1 MANPIQLPQEV
12 VDKIIYDYTINKYG
26 LIKTG
31 KNNGVGE
38 RIVRRV
44 LLENKIHIRSR
55 GEAAILSNIQRRQFN
70 LNDNYFSIEN
80 SNMAYLLGFLAS
92 DGTVDKKN
100 NRIKIG
106 LSSVDREFLVKIK
119 EELNYEGDI
128 LDYTTSNGF
137 LISELTFTSQQIKKD
152 LAKYNIIPNK
162 TFTFKFPKNLN
173 KKYWVDF
180 IRGYFDGDGSVST
193 AGNNAIRWQICSA
206 TKDVLETIINF
217 FHEEYHIKKVSILEQ
232 PRKNSTLYYFQY
244 STNATK
250 EIFSILYKKDGLKL
264 SRKYLKFKELVMNK
278 TPRDSNPC

>member
-1 MANPIQLPQEV
+1 MANPIQLSQEV
-12 VDKIIYDYTINKYG
+12 IDKIIYDYTINKYG

-55 GEAAILSNIQRRQFN
+55 SEAAIVSNIQRRQFN
-70 LNDNYFSIEN
+70 VDDNYFSTEN

-106 LSSVDREFLVKIK
+106 LSSIDKEFLVKIK
-119 EELNYEGDI
+119 EELKYEGDI
-128 LDYTTSNGF
+128 LNYITSNGF
-137 LISELTFTSQQIKKD
+137 SVSELTFTSQQIKKD
-152 LAKYNIIPNK
+152 LARYNIVPNK

-173 KKYWVDF
+173 KKYWIDF

-206 TKDVLETIINF
+206 TKNVLETIVDF
-217 FHEEYHIKKVSILEQ
+217 FYEEYHIKKSCLWH
-232 PRKNSTLYYFQY
+232 
-244 STNATK
+244 K
-250 EIFSILYKKDGLKL
+250 EG
-264 SRKYLKFKELVMNK
+264 N
-278 TPRDSNPC
+278 C

>member
-217 FHEEYHIKKVSILEQ
+217 FYEEYHIKKVSILEQ

>member
-1 MANPIQLPQEV
+1 MANPIQLSQEV
-12 VDKIIYDYTINKYG
+12 IDKIIYDYTVNKYG

-44 LLENKIHIRSR
+44 LLENKVHIRSR
-55 GEAAILSNIQRRQFN
+55 GEAAIISNIQRRQFN
-70 LNDNYFSIEN
+70 VDDNYFSTEN

-106 LSSVDREFLVKIK
+106 LSSIDKKFLMEIK
-119 EELNYEGDI
+119 EELKYEGDI
-128 LDYTTSNGF
+128 LDYITSNGF
-137 LISELTFTSQQIKKD
+137 SVSELTFTSQQIKND
-152 LAKYNIIPNK
+152 LARYNIVPNK

-173 KKYWVDF
+173 KKYWIDF

-193 AGNNAIRWQICSA
+193 AGENAIKWQICSA
-206 TKDVLETIINF
+206 TKDVLETIVDF
-217 FHEEYHIKKVSILEQ
+217 FYEEYHIKKVSILEQ

-244 STNATK
+244 STNAAK
-250 EIFSILYKKDGLKL
+250 EIFSILYKKNSLKL
-264 SRKYLKFKELVMNK
+264 PRKYLKFKELVMK
-278 TPRDSNPC
+278 

>member
-1 MANPIQLPQEV
+1 MANPIQLSQEV
-12 VDKIIYDYTINKYG
+12 IDKIIYDYTINKYG

-55 GEAAILSNIQRRQFN
+55 SEAAIVSNIQRRQFN
-70 LNDNYFSIEN
+70 VDDNYFSTEN

-106 LSSVDREFLVKIK
+106 LSSIDKEFLVKIK
-119 EELNYEGDI
+119 EELKYEGDI
-128 LDYTTSNGF
+128 FNYITSNGF
-137 LISELTFTSQQIKKD
+137 SVSELTFTSQQIKKD
-152 LAKYNIIPNK
+152 LARYNIVPNK
-162 TFTFKFPKNLN
+162 TLTFKFPKNLN
-173 KKYWVDF
+173 KKYWIDF

-206 TKDVLETIINF
+206 TKNVLETIVDF
-217 FHEEYHIKKVSILEQ
+217 FYEEYHIKKVSILEQ
-232 PRKNSTLYYFQY
+232 PRKNNTLYYFQY

-250 EIFSILYKKDGLKL
+250 EIFSILYKKNSLKL
-264 SRKYLKFKELVMNK
+264 PRKYLKFKELIMK
-278 TPRDSNPC
+278 

>member
-1 MANPIQLPQEV
+1 MANPIQLSQEV
-12 VDKIIYDYTINKYG
+12 IDKIIYDYTINKYG

-55 GEAAILSNIQRRQFN
+55 GEAAIVSNIQRRQFN
-70 LNDNYFSIEN
+70 VDDNYFSTEN

-106 LSSVDREFLVKIK
+106 LSSIDKKFLMELK
-119 EELNYEGDI
+119 EELKYEGDI
-128 LDYTTSNGF
+128 LDYITSNGF
-137 LISELTFTSQQIKKD
+137 SVSELTFTSQQIKND
-152 LAKYNIIPNK
+152 LARYNIVPNK

-173 KKYWVDF
+173 KKYWIDF

-193 AGNNAIRWQICSA
+193 AGENAIKWQICSA
-206 TKDVLETIINF
+206 TKDVLETIVDF
-217 FHEEYHIKKVSILEQ
+217 FYEEYHIKKVSILEQ
-232 PRKNSTLYYFQY
+232 SRKNNTLYYFQY

-250 EIFSILYKKDGLKL
+250 EIFSILYKKNSLKL
-264 SRKYLKFKELVMNK
+264 PRKYLKFKELVMK
-278 TPRDSNPC
+278 

>member
-1 MANPIQLPQEV
+1 MANPIQLSQEV
-12 VDKIIYDYTINKYG
+12 IDKIIYDYTINKYG

-55 GEAAILSNIQRRQFN
+55 GEAAIVSNIQRRQFN
-70 LNDNYFSIEN
+70 VDDNYFSTEN

-106 LSSVDREFLVKIK
+106 LSSIDKKFLMEIK
-119 EELNYEGDI
+119 EELKYEGDI
-128 LDYTTSNGF
+128 FDYITSNGF
-137 LISELTFTSQQIKKD
+137 SVSELTFTSRQIKND
-152 LAKYNIIPNK
+152 LARYNIVPNK

-173 KKYWVDF
+173 KKYWIDF

-193 AGNNAIRWQICSA
+193 VGENAIKWQICSA
-206 TKDVLETIINF
+206 TKDVLETIVDF
-217 FHEEYHIKKVSILEQ
+217 FYEEYHIKKVSILEQ
-232 PRKNSTLYYFQY
+232 SRKNNTLYYFQY

-250 EIFSILYKKDGLKL
+250 EIFSILYKKNSLKL
-264 SRKYLKFKELVMNK
+264 PRKYLKFKELVMK
-278 TPRDSNPC
+278 

>member
-1 MANPIQLPQEV
+1 MANPIQLSQEV
-12 VDKIIYDYTINKYG
+12 IDKIIYDYTINKYG

-38 RIVRRV
+38 RIVRKI

-55 GEAAILSNIQRRQFN
+55 SEAAIVSNIQRRQFN
-70 LNDNYFSIEN
+70 VDDNYFSTEN

-106 LSSVDREFLVKIK
+106 LSSIDKEFLVKIK
-119 EELNYEGDI
+119 EELKYEGDI
-128 LDYTTSNGF
+128 LNYITSNGF
-137 LISELTFTSQQIKKD
+137 SVSELTFTSQQIKKD
-152 LAKYNIIPNK
+152 LARYNIVPNK
-162 TFTFKFPKNLN
+162 TFTFKFPKNLS
-173 KKYWVDF
+173 KKYWIDF

-206 TKDVLETIINF
+206 TKNVLETIVDF
-217 FHEEYHIKKVSILEQ
+217 FYEEYHIKKVSILEQ
-232 PRKNSTLYYFQY
+232 PRKNNTLYYFQY

-250 EIFSILYKKDGLKL
+250 EIFSILYKKNSLKL
-264 SRKYLKFKELVMNK
+264 PRKYLKFKELIMK
-278 TPRDSNPC
+278 

>member
-1 MANPIQLPQEV
+1 MANPIQLSQEV
-12 VDKIIYDYTINKYG
+12 IDKIIYDYTINKYG

-55 GEAAILSNIQRRQFN
+55 SEAAIVSNIQRRQFN
-70 LNDNYFSIEN
+70 VDDNYFSTEN

-106 LSSVDREFLVKIK
+106 LSSIDKEFLVKIK
-119 EELNYEGDI
+119 EELKYEGDI
-128 LDYTTSNGF
+128 LNYITSNGF
-137 LISELTFTSQQIKKD
+137 SVSELTFTSQQIKKD
-152 LAKYNIIPNK
+152 LARYNIVPNK
-162 TFTFKFPKNLN
+162 TFTFKFPKNLS
-173 KKYWVDF
+173 KKYWIDF

-206 TKDVLETIINF
+206 TKNVLETIVDF
-217 FHEEYHIKKVSILEQ
+217 FYEEYHIKKVSILEQ
-232 PRKNSTLYYFQY
+232 PRKNNTLYYFQY

-250 EIFSILYKKDGLKL
+250 EIFSILYKKNSLKL
-264 SRKYLKFKELVMNK
+264 PRKYLKFKELIMK
-278 TPRDSNPC
+278 

>member
-1 MANPIQLPQEV
+1 MANPIQLSQEV
-12 VDKIIYDYTINKYG
+12 IDKIIYDYTINKYG

-55 GEAAILSNIQRRQFN
+55 GEAAIVSNIQRRQFN
-70 LNDNYFSIEN
+70 VDDNYFSTEN

-106 LSSVDREFLVKIK
+106 LSSIDKEFLVKIK
-119 EELNYEGDI
+119 EELKYEGDI
-128 LDYTTSNGF
+128 LNYITSNGF
-137 LISELTFTSQQIKKD
+137 SVSELTFTSQQIKKD
-152 LAKYNIIPNK
+152 LARYNIVPNK

-173 KKYWVDF
+173 KKYWIDF

-206 TKDVLETIINF
+206 TKNVLETIVDF
-217 FHEEYHIKKVSILEQ
+217 FYEEYHIKKVSILEQ
-232 PRKNSTLYYFQY
+232 SRKNNTLYYFQY
-244 STNATK
+244 STNAAK
-250 EIFSILYKKDGLKL
+250 EIFSILYKKNSLKL
-264 SRKYLKFKELVMNK
+264 PRKYLKFKELIMK
-278 TPRDSNPC
+278 

>member
-1 MANPIQLPQEV
+1 MANPIQLSQEV
-12 VDKIIYDYTINKYG
+12 IDKIIYDYTINKYG

-44 LLENKIHIRSR
+44 LLENKIYIRSR
-55 GEAAILSNIQRRQFN
+55 SEAAIVSNIQRRQFN
-70 LNDNYFSIEN
+70 VDDNYFSTEN

-100 NRIKIG
+100 NRIKIW
-106 LSSVDREFLVKIK
+106 LSSIDKEFLIKIK
-119 EELNYEGDI
+119 EELKYEGDI
-128 LDYTTSNGF
+128 LNYITVNGF
-137 LISELTFTSQQIKKD
+137 SVSELTFTSQQIKKD
-152 LAKYNIIPNK
+152 LARYNIVPNK

-173 KKYWVDF
+173 KKYWIDF

-206 TKDVLETIINF
+206 TKNVLETIVDF
-217 FHEEYHIKKVSILEQ
+217 FYEEYHIKKVSILEQ
-232 PRKNSTLYYFQY
+232 PRKNNTLYYFQY

-250 EIFSILYKKDGLKL
+250 EIFSILYKKNSLKL
-264 SRKYLKFKELVMNK
+264 PRKYLKFKELIMK
-278 TPRDSNPC
+278 

>member
-1 MANPIQLPQEV
+1 MANPIQLSQEV
-12 VDKIIYDYTINKYG
+12 IDKIIYDYTINKYG

-55 GEAAILSNIQRRQFN
+55 GEAAIVSNIQRRQFN
-70 LNDNYFSIEN
+70 VDDNYFSTEN

-106 LSSVDREFLVKIK
+106 LSSIDKKFLMEIK
-119 EELNYEGDI
+119 EELKYEGDI
-128 LDYTTSNGF
+128 LDYITSNGF
-137 LISELTFTSQQIKKD
+137 SVSELTFTSRQIKND
-152 LAKYNIIPNK
+152 LARYNIVPNK

-173 KKYWVDF
+173 KKYWIDF

-193 AGNNAIRWQICSA
+193 AGENAIKWQICSA
-206 TKDVLETIINF
+206 TKDVLETIVDF
-217 FHEEYHIKKVSILEQ
+217 FYEEYHIKKVSILEQ
-232 PRKNSTLYYFQY
+232 SRKNNTLYYFQY

-250 EIFSILYKKDGLKL
+250 EIFSILYKKNSLKL
-264 SRKYLKFKELVMNK
+264 PRKYLKFKELVMK
-278 TPRDSNPC
+278 

>member
-1 MANPIQLPQEV
+1 MANPIQLSQEV
-12 VDKIIYDYTINKYG
+12 IDKIIYDYTINKYG

-55 GEAAILSNIQRRQFN
+55 SEAAIVSNIQRRQFN
-70 LNDNYFSIEN
+70 VDDNYFSTEN

-106 LSSVDREFLVKIK
+106 LSSIDKEFLVKIK
-119 EELNYEGDI
+119 EELKYEGDI
-128 LDYTTSNGF
+128 LNYITSNGF
-137 LISELTFTSQQIKKD
+137 SVSELTFTSQQIKKD
-152 LAKYNIIPNK
+152 LARYNIVPNK
-162 TFTFKFPKNLN
+162 TFNFKFPKNLN
-173 KKYWVDF
+173 KKYWIDF

-193 AGNNAIRWQICSA
+193 TGNNAIRWQICSA
-206 TKDVLETIINF
+206 TKNVLETIVDF
-217 FHEEYHIKKVSILEQ
+217 FYEEYHIKKVSILEQ
-232 PRKNSTLYYFQY
+232 PRKNNTLYYFQY

-250 EIFSILYKKDGLKL
+250 EIFSILYKKNSLKL
-264 SRKYLKFKELVMNK
+264 PRKYLKFKELIMK
-278 TPRDSNPC
+278 

>member
-1 MANPIQLPQEV
+1 MANPIQLSQEV
-12 VDKIIYDYTINKYG
+12 IDKIIYDYTINKYG

-55 GEAAILSNIQRRQFN
+55 SEAAIVSNIQRRQFN
-70 LNDNYFSIEN
+70 VDDNYFSTEN

-106 LSSVDREFLVKIK
+106 LSSIDKEFLVKIK
-119 EELNYEGDI
+119 EELKYEGDI
-128 LDYTTSNGF
+128 FNYITSNGF
-137 LISELTFTSQQIKKD
+137 SVSELTFTSQQIKKD
-152 LAKYNIIPNK
+152 LARYNIVPNK

-173 KKYWVDF
+173 KKYWIDF

-206 TKDVLETIINF
+206 TKNVLETIVDF
-217 FHEEYHIKKVSILEQ
+217 FYEEYHIKKVSILEQ
-232 PRKNSTLYYFQY
+232 PRKNNTLYYFQY

-250 EIFSILYKKDGLKL
+250 EIFSILYKKNSLKL
-264 SRKYLKFKELVMNK
+264 PRKYLKFKELVMK
-278 TPRDSNPC
+278 

>member
-1 MANPIQLPQEV
+1 MANPIQLSQEV
-12 VDKIIYDYTINKYG
+12 IDKIIYDYTINKYG

-55 GEAAILSNIQRRQFN
+55 SEAAIVSNIQRRQFN
-70 LNDNYFSIEN
+70 VDDNYFSTEN

-106 LSSVDREFLVKIK
+106 LSSIDKEFLVKIK
-119 EELNYEGDI
+119 EELKYEGDI
-128 LDYTTSNGF
+128 LNYITSNGF
-137 LISELTFTSQQIKKD
+137 SVSELTFTSQQIKKD
-152 LAKYNIIPNK
+152 LARYNIVPNK
-162 TFTFKFPKNLN
+162 TFNFKFPKNLN
-173 KKYWVDF
+173 KTYWIDF

-206 TKDVLETIINF
+206 TKNVLETIVDF
-217 FHEEYHIKKVSILEQ
+217 FYEEYHIKKVSILEQ
-232 PRKNSTLYYFQY
+232 PRKNNTLYYFQY

-250 EIFSILYKKDGLKL
+250 EIFSILYKKNSLKL
-264 SRKYLKFKELVMNK
+264 PRKYLKFKELIMK
-278 TPRDSNPC
+278 

>member
-1 MANPIQLPQEV
+1 M
-12 VDKIIYDYTINKYG
+12 
-26 LIKTG
+26 
-31 KNNGVGE
+31 
-38 RIVRRV
+38 
-44 LLENKIHIRSR
+44 
-55 GEAAILSNIQRRQFN
+55 ILSLDIYST
-70 LNDNYFSIEN
+70 LKE
-80 SNMAYLLGFLAS
+80 
-92 DGTVDKKN
+92 N

-128 LDYTTSNGF
+128 LDYMTSNGF
-137 LISELTFTSQQIKKD
+137 LISELTFTFQQIKKD